1 MLVVH
6 ALWSPGRGVLLWAE
20 DGERPAT
27 GRSRALRT
35 ARPHPFAAPADALAA
50 LHPGTPTQVTLLLPA
65 HAGGPVPSP
74 ELVRSARAATPRGEP
89 ELRPWAVP
97 AVAVDAAELD
107 DPADELRYGA
117 SVAHLRAVAAFA
129 DDLARRGH
137 VLPTL
142 DRAGPV
148 ARARWRPVVQGVDLA
163 AVEALVAA
171 TPPVARAEL
180 PTGTGGPSDPGALVA
195 DALDVLVDAAVRD
208 RLARA
213 GVAHTGGPSPRASG
227 AVDAWLAALTSPDGR
242 LPAGAR
248 LAPLAEALQAW
259 DEVGTEPPGAARA
272 CFRLA
277 EVRALAEEF
286 DDTGDGTHWR
296 LEFLLQSTTDPSLLV
311 PAAQVWSGGA
321 DRLIAGP
328 QELLLAEL
336 GRAARVYPPLAPA
349 LQTARPD
356 GLDVSPEGAHH
367 LLVAGAALL
376 VEAGFGVQLPAG
388 WDGARRV
395 GLRLSARSTP
405 APGVV
410 VRGGLG
416 REQVA
421 DFRWSIAV
429 GDEALAE
436 DEIAALV
443 AAKAP
448 LVRLRGAWVS
458 VDQAALR
465 RGLEFLR
472 RGERRPPTAAEVLA
486 LAAGVDD
493 GDLPLPLA
501 GVDADGW
508 LGDLLAGSAER
519 TLTPVEP
526 PAGFTA
532 QLRPYQQRGVSWLAF
547 LSSLGLGACLA
558 DDMGLGKTVQ
568 LLALE
573 AHDRCDAYP
582 GPTLLL
588 CPMSMVGTW
597 QREAARFAPGLRV
610 HAHHGPAR
618 PRGDDLRTA
627 LAGTDLVVTTYAT
640 AARDADDLA
649 DVDWHRLVLDEAQA
663 VKNARSRPPAPCA
676 ASGRSTASRSPARPS
691 RTASPSCGRSW
702 TCSTPACSAPPSGS
716 ARASRSR
723 SSATANTDAAELLRR
738 TTRPYLLRRVK
749 TDPTII
755 DDLPDKIEITQHY
768 RLTRE
773 QASLYRTVVDDMME
787 KIEDSAG
794 IERRGNVLAAM
805 TKLKQVCNHPAQL
818 LHDGSP
824 IGRRSGKVVR
834 LEEILAE
841 VLAEGDR
848 ALCFTQFAEFGH
860 LLVPHLSARLDTDV
874 AFLHGGLPRRRREEI
889 VQRFQDGGQGPRGPA
904 GAAGL
909 AQGGRHRA
917 DPDRGH
923 PRRAPRPLVEPG
935 RRGPGHGPR
944 VPHRAAPDR
953 AGAHVLLPRHRRGA
967 HRRADPL
974 EARAVAAG
982 GGRRRGL
989 ADRAVHR
996 DPARAVHAERRGA
1009 GGRRA
1014 GRRRARRASPGR
1026 RMSPPPKRNEQ
1037 SWADDDE
1044 PDDDQ
1049 PFWRA
1054 APPARPRPVRGGIQ
1068 INATRG
1074 PVARTWWSA
1083 RFLAVLEAAG
1093 VGGRLARGRTYA
1105 RKGQIVSLQVDAGA
1119 ATAKVQGSAAR
1130 PYRVRIGVPTF
1141 GKAQWAAVS
1150 TRSPPTRR

>member
-74 ELVRSARAATPRGEP
+74 ELVRSARATTPRGEP

-137 VLPTL
+137 TLPTL

-227 AVDAWLAALTSPDGR
+227 AVDSWLAALTSPDGR

-328 QELLLAEL
+328 QEVLLAEL

-376 VEAGFGVQLPAG
+376 VDAGFGVQLPAG

-421 DFRWSIAV
+421 DFRWSLAV
-429 GDEALAE
+429 GDEALDE

-472 RGERRPPTAAEVLA
+472 RGERRPPTAADVLA

-501 GVDADGW
+501 GVDAVGW

-519 TLTPVEP
+519 TLTPVDP

-532 QLRPYQQRGVSWLAF
+532 QLRPYQQRGVAWLAF
-547 LSSLGLGACLA
+547 LASLGLGACLA

-597 QREAARFAPGLRV
+597 EREAARFVPGLRV
-610 HAHHGPAR
+610 RAHHGPAR

-627 LAGTDLVVTTYAT
+627 LVGTDLLVTTYAT

-663 VKNARSRPPAPCA
+663 VKNARSL
-676 ASGRSTASRSPARPS
+676 PARAVRRFRAQHRVALTGTPVENRLAELWS
-691 RTASPSCGRSW
+691 IMDVLNPGILGTAERFRTRFAVPVERHG
-702 TCSTPACSAPPSGS
+702 
-716 ARASRSR
+716 
-723 SSATANTDAAELLRR
+723 NTDAAELLRR

-749 TDPTII
+749 TDPSIV
-755 DDLPDKIEITQHY
+755 DDLPDKIEIAQHY

-773 QASLYRTVVDDMME
+773 QASLYRTIVDDMLE
-787 KIEDSAG
+787 KIEDSSG
-794 IERRGNVLAAM
+794 IARRGNVLAAM
-805 TKLKQVCNHPAQL
+805 TKLKQVCNHPALL

-860 LLVPHLSARLDTDV
+860 LLVPHLSARLDTEV

-889 VQRFQDGGQGPRGPA
+889 VQRFQDGGQGRAGGPPVLLASLKA
-904 GAAGL
+904 GGTGLTLTAATHVVHLDRWWNPAVEQQATDRAYRIGQRRTVQVRTFSCPGTVEERIDALIRSKRALSQLVVTDGEGWLTELSTATLRELFTLSAEALEDDELGADEHGEPVRAAG
-909 AQGGRHRA
+909 
-917 DPDRGH
+917 
-923 PRRAPRPLVEPG
+923 
-935 RRGPGHGPR
+935 
-944 VPHRAAPDR
+944 
-953 AGAHVLLPRHRRGA
+953 
-967 HRRADPL
+967 
-974 EARAVAAG
+974 
-982 GGRRRGL
+982 
-989 ADRAVHR
+989 
-996 DPARAVHAERRGA
+996 
-1009 GGRRA
+1009 
-1014 GRRRARRASPGR
+1014 
-1026 RMSPPPKRNEQ
+1026 
-1037 SWADDDE
+1037 
-1044 PDDDQ
+1044 
-1049 PFWRA
+1049 
-1054 APPARPRPVRGGIQ
+1054 
-1068 INATRG
+1068 
-1074 PVARTWWSA
+1074 
-1083 RFLAVLEAAG
+1083 
-1093 VGGRLARGRTYA
+1093 
-1105 RKGQIVSLQVDAGA
+1105 
-1119 ATAKVQGSAAR
+1119 
-1130 PYRVRIGVPTF
+1130 
-1141 GKAQWAAVS
+1141 
-1150 TRSPPTRR
+1150 

>member
-1 MLVVH
+1 LVVH

-27 GRSRALRT
+27 GRSRALRR

-65 HAGGPVPSP
+65 HTGGPAPSP
-74 ELVRSARAATPRGEP
+74 ELVRSVRAPAPRGEP
-89 ELRPWAVP
+89 ALRPWAVP
-97 AVAVDAAELD
+97 AVAVHPAELD

-117 SVAHLRAVAAFA
+117 SVAHLRAVVAFA

-142 DRAGPV
+142 DPG

-163 AVEALVAA
+163 AVEALAA
-171 TPPVARAEL
+171 TMPPVARAEL
-180 PTGTGGPSDPGALVA
+180 SKGASGPADPGALVA

-213 GVAHTGGPSPRASG
+213 GAVVQGFRGNRGHRGV
-227 AVDAWLAALTSPDGR
+227 VDAWLSALIAPDGR
-242 LPAGAR
+242 LPAATRTG
-248 LAPLAEALQAW
+248 PLAEAVAVW
-259 DEVGTEPPGAARA
+259 DAVGTEPPGAARA
-272 CFRLA
+272 CIRLA

-328 QELLLAEL
+328 QEVLLAEL

-349 LQTARPD
+349 LQTARPE

-367 LLVAGAALL
+367 VLVAGAALL
-376 VEAGFGVQLPAG
+376 VDAGFGVQLPAG

-405 APGVV
+405 APGAV

-416 REQVA
+416 REEVA
-421 DFRWSIAV
+421 AFRWSLAV
-429 GDEALAE
+429 GDGVDAVLDEE
-436 DEIAALV
+436 EIAALV

-458 VDQAALR
+458 VDRAALR

-472 RGERRPPTAAEVLA
+472 RGERRRPTAAEVLA
-486 LAAGVDD
+486 LATGVDD
-493 GDLPLPLA
+493 DLPLPLT
-501 GVDADGW
+501 GVDAAGW

-526 PAGFTA
+526 PSGFTA
-532 QLRPYQQRGVSWLAF
+532 QLRPYQQRGVAWLAF

-568 LLALE
+568 LLAVE
-573 AHDRCDAYP
+573 AHDREHEHP

-597 QREAARFAPGLRV
+597 EREAARFVPELRV
-610 HAHHGPAR
+610 RAHHGPAR
-618 PRGDDLRTA
+618 ARGDDLRVA
-627 LAGTDLVVTTYAT
+627 LKDTDLLVTTYAT
-640 AARDADDLA
+640 AARDADDLET
-649 DVDWHRLVLDEAQA
+649 VDWHRLVLDEAQA
-663 VKNARSRPPAPCA
+663 VKNARSQ
-676 ASGRSTASRSPARPS
+676 PARAVRRFRARHRVALTGTPVENRLAELWS
-691 RTASPSCGRSW
+691 IMDVLNPGVLGTAERFRTRFAIPVERHGD
-702 TCSTPACSAPPSGS
+702 
-716 ARASRSR
+716 
-723 SSATANTDAAELLRR
+723 TDAAELLRR

-749 TDPTII
+749 TDPAIV

-773 QASLYRTVVDDMME
+773 QASLYRTIVDDMME
-787 KIEDSAG
+787 KIEDSTG
-794 IERRGNVLAAM
+794 IARRGNVLAAM
-805 TKLKQVCNHPAQL
+805 TKLKQVLDHPALL

-841 VLAEGDR
+841 VVAEGDR

-874 AFLHGGLPRRRREEI
+874 AFLHGGVPRRRREEI
-889 VQRFQDGGQGPRGPA
+889 VQRFQSGDGPPVLLASLKAGGTGLTLTAATHVVHLDRWWNPAVEQQATDRAYRIGQRRTVQVRTFSCPGTVEERIDA
-904 GAAGL
+904 L
-909 AQGGRHRA
+909 IRSKRA
-917 DPDRGH
+917 LSEMIVTDGEGWLTELSTATLRELFTLSAD
-923 PRRAPRPLVEPG
+923 ALEDDDTVEP
-935 RRGPGHGPR
+935 
-944 VPHRAAPDR
+944 
-953 AGAHVLLPRHRRGA
+953 
-967 HRRADPL
+967 
-974 EARAVAAG
+974 
-982 GGRRRGL
+982 
-989 ADRAVHR
+989 
-996 DPARAVHAERRGA
+996 
-1009 GGRRA
+1009 
-1014 GRRRARRASPGR
+1014 
-1026 RMSPPPKRNEQ
+1026 
-1037 SWADDDE
+1037 
-1044 PDDDQ
+1044 
-1049 PFWRA
+1049 
-1054 APPARPRPVRGGIQ
+1054 
-1068 INATRG
+1068 
-1074 PVARTWWSA
+1074 
-1083 RFLAVLEAAG
+1083 
-1093 VGGRLARGRTYA
+1093 
-1105 RKGQIVSLQVDAGA
+1105 
-1119 ATAKVQGSAAR
+1119 
-1130 PYRVRIGVPTF
+1130 VRIAG
-1141 GKAQWAAVS
+1141 
-1150 TRSPPTRR
+1150 